1 MLSQCRFGW
10 AYNILNN
17 FQLRQSAISKLTV
30 NFTGCGRFSC
40 LEILEVLRESKKNI
54 SQWAS
59 THTISAEKDKVHDV
73 PLISC
78 RQRWLLLSQR
88 CELKSPHSKN
98 AALVILF
105 HPKSLSTPVYLA
117 AVVIVT
123 YESCVFRILP
133 HRGILIKPD
142 LVRHHSVSMQPR

>member
-1 MLSQCRFGW
+1 MVHYHRSLRLDLVH
-10 AYNILNN
+10 LNN
-17 FQLRQSAISKLTV
+17 ISAAPLGAVVFLASKY
-30 NFTGCGRFSC
+30 
-40 LEILEVLRESKKNI
+40 LEVLRESKKNI
-54 SQWAS
+54 SQWSS
-59 THTISAEKDKVHDV
+59 TPTISAEKDKVHDV

-98 AALVILF
+98 IAVVISF
-105 HPKSLSTPVYLA
+105 HSKSLSIPVYLVD
-117 AVVIVT
+117 VVIVT
-123 YESCVFRILP
+123 YELCVFRILP

>member
-1 MLSQCRFGW
+1 MGYYHRSLRLDLVH
-10 AYNILNN
+10 LNN
-17 FQLRQSAISKLTV
+17 ISTAPL
-30 NFTGCGRFSC
+30 GGGRFSC

-59 THTISAEKDKVHDV
+59 TSTISAEKDKVHDV
-73 PLISC
+73 PLISF

-105 HPKSLSTPVYLA
+105 HPKSLSTPVYLVD
-117 AVVIVT
+117 VVIVT
-123 YESCVFRILP
+123 YESCFFRILP